1 MVVKLYSVLGWITV
15 ITYFLFPSRCLT
27 TAEYNLWAHTLWRVL
42 HYFFFPS
49 IPTILLCFQKI
60 TILIK
65 LCKQSL
71 LFIFTFWL
79 PLNWEQWPWLLK
91 ILFRCYSSH
100 SFYWCY
106 NAGLKQPSEK
116 QLLLVA
122 NAHMHWDPEYSD
134 VKLIQTMMFLSELK
148 SIAERA
154 LGSINSGS
162 PTSDTSSIPIV
173 LCADLNSLPDSGEQC
188 LELLIKEK

>member
-1 MVVKLYSVLGWITV
+1 MPHYSWIQFMSTH
-15 ITYFLFPSRCLT
+15 TFLKIPALFLLSQHIPPPSSS
-27 TAEYNLWAHTLWRVL
+27 NQ
-42 HYFFFPS
+42 S
-49 IPTILLCFQKI
+49 TILLCFQKI

-91 ILFRCYSSH
+91 VLFRCYSSH

-162 PTSDTSSIPIV
+162 PMSDTSSIPIV